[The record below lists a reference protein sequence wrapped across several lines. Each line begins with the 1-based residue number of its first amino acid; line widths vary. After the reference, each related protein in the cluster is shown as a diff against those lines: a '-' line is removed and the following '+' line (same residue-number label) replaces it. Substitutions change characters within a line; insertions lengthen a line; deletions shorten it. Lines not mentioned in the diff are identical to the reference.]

1 MDDKGIIQLF
11 FDRNEKA
18 IEEAS
23 AKYGSY
29 CRTVAENILSSC
41 EDAEECVN
49 DALLKA
55 WNAIPPAKPA
65 VLRTFLGR
73 IIRNTA
79 LDIYKK
85 KNAEKRGSGQFAAVL
100 DELAECVS
108 GGSEPEKEID
118 KAELTAAINSFLAT
132 LPEDKC
138 ALFVRRYWFAESV
151 SELAKK
157 SGMSENNV
165 SVSLSR
171 IRGKLHDY
179 LIERGFEL

>member
-29 CRTVAENILSSC
+29 CRTVAENILASC

-73 IIRNTA
+73 ITRNTA

-118 KAELTAAINSFLAT
+118 KAELSAAINSFLAT

>member
-1 MDDKGIIQLF
+1 MDDKSIIQLF

-18 IEEAS
+18 IEEAA

-29 CRTVAENILSSC
+29 CRTVAENILASR

-73 IIRNTA
+73 ITRNTA
-79 LDIYKK
+79 LDLYKK
-85 KNAEKRGSGQFAAVL
+85 KTAEKRGGGQFAAVL

-118 KAELTAAINSFLAT
+118 KAELTAAINTFLGT
-132 LPEDKC
+132 LSEDKC
-138 ALFVRRYWFAESV
+138 ALFVRRYWFADSV
-151 SELAKK
+151 SDIAQRY
-157 SGMSENNV
+157 GMSENNV
-165 SVSLSR
+165 SVNLSR
-171 IRGKLHDY
+171 IRANLHDY
-179 LIERGFEL
+179 LIERGFKL

>member
-49 DALLKA
+49 DALFKA

-118 KAELTAAINSFLAT
+118 KAELTAAINFFLAT